1 MCSAWW
7 WGHRPRRPST
17 LQKATDM
24 GPFFWSVLLRDL
36 TLAGR
41 RRSDWLIAVFFFVMV
56 SSLFPL
62 GVGPEPELLKRIGP
76 GVLWVAATLASLLS
90 LSRLFEDDHRDGSLE
105 QMVLSPASTVQLVL
119 GKAAA
124 HWLVYGI
131 PLLLIAPVLGIQ
143 FNLPWDAIVVL
154 VFSLLLGTPILSL
167 LGAAGAALT
176 LGLRGGG
183 VLLTLLILPLYI
195 PALIF
200 GAGAVDGVM
209 AGTGAEAHLSLLGA
223 FLLVSLLVAPW
234 IAAASLRVSLE

>member
-1 MCSAWW
+1 MTRFL
-7 WGHRPRRPST
+7 WG
-17 LQKATDM
+17 
-24 GPFFWSVLLRDL
+24 VLRRDL
-36 TLAGR
+36 TLAAR
-41 RRSDWLIAVFFFVMV
+41 RRSDWLTALFFFVMV
-56 SSLFPL
+56 ASLFPL
-62 GVGPEPELLKRIGP
+62 GVGPEPEMLARIGP

-90 LSRLFEDDHRDGSLE
+90 LARLFEDDHRDGSLE
-105 QMVLSPASTVQLVL
+105 HMVLSPEPTVLLVL
-119 GKAAA
+119 GKALA

-131 PLLLIAPVLGIQ
+131 PLLLIAPILGLQ
-143 FNLPWDAIVVL
+143 FNLPADAILVL

-167 LGAAGAALT
+167 LGAVGAALT

-183 VLLTLLILPLYI
+183 VLLTLLILPLYV

-223 FLLVSLLVAPW
+223 FLVISFMVAPW

>member
-1 MCSAWW
+1 M
-7 WGHRPRRPST
+7 GH
-17 LQKATDM
+17 
-24 GPFFWSVLLRDL
+24 FFWSVLLRDL
-36 TLAGR
+36 TLAAR
-41 RRSDWLIAVFFFVMV
+41 RSSDWLTALFFFVMV
-56 SSLFPL
+56 TSLFPL
-62 GVGPEPELLKRIGP
+62 GVGPEPELLQRIGP

-105 QMVLSPASTVQLVL
+105 QMVLSSESTVLLVL
-119 GKAAA
+119 GKATA

-143 FNLPWDAIVVL
+143 FNLSWEAIGVL

-183 VLLTLLILPLYI
+183 VLLTLLILPLYT

-223 FLLVSLLVAPW
+223 FLLVSFLVAPW
-234 IAAASLRVSLE
+234 IAAASLKVSLE

>member
-1 MCSAWW
+1 
-7 WGHRPRRPST
+7 
-17 LQKATDM
+17 M
-24 GPFFWSVLLRDL
+24 GRYFLSVLRRDL
-36 TLAGR
+36 TLAAR
-41 RRSDWLIAVFFFVMV
+41 RRSDWLTALFFFVMV

-76 GVLWVAATLASLLS
+76 GVLWVAATWAWLLS

-105 QMVLSPASTVQLVL
+105 QMVLTPASTVVLVL
-119 GKAAA
+119 GKAMA

-131 PLLLIAPVLGIQ
+131 PLLLMAPVLGIQ
-143 FNLPWDAIVVL
+143 FNLSWEAIAVL

-167 LGAAGAALT
+167 LGATGAALT

-209 AGTGAEAHLSLLGA
+209 AGTGSEANLSLLGA
-223 FLLVSLLVAPW
+223 FLLVSFLVAPW